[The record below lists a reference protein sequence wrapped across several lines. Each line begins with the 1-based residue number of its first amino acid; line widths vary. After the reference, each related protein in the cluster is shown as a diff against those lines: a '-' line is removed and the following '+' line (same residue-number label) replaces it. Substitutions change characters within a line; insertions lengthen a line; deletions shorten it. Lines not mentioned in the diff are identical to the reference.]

1 MCTVVISHDPT
12 RDWPLLLAANRDERL
27 DRPWLPPGRHWADQ
41 PDVVGGQDQVAGG
54 SWLTLNDAGVVAGIM
69 NRVGSLGPMP
79 GKNSRGAL
87 PLLAGRFPTARDAVA
102 HIATIDAGAWRSFN
116 MIVADG
122 DDAFFIRGPGYGQP
136 QVEPLRPGVHM
147 VATTDPDD
155 MAMPRIARHLP
166 RFRAAARPVP
176 PQWTGWTTLLADRSL
191 PAGSELNI
199 PPRSGFGTCS
209 SSAIGVARDGR
220 RSWFFAAG
228 APDRVGYQPINLSA
242 PGTGA
247 G

>member
-1 MCTVVISHDPT
+1 MCTVVISHDPAQ
-12 RDWPLLLAANRDERL
+12 DWPLLMAANRDERL
-27 DRPWLPPGRHWADQ
+27 DRPWLPPGRHWAAQ
-41 PDVVGGQDQVAGG
+41 PGIVGGQDQVAGG

-87 PLLAGRFPTARDAVA
+87 PLLAGQFATARAAVE

-116 MIVADG
+116 MIVADRA
-122 DDAFFIRGPGYGQP
+122 DAFFIRGPGYGQP
-136 QVEPLRPGVHM
+136 QVEALAPGVHM

-155 MAMPRIARHLP
+155 MAMPRIHRHLP
-166 RFRAAARPVP
+166 RFRAAVRPVP
-176 PQWTGWTTLLADRSL
+176 PQWASWTTLLADRSL

-209 SSAIGVARDGR
+209 SSAIGVAGDNRH
-220 RSWFFAAG
+220 SWFFAAG
-228 APDRVGYQPINLSA
+228 APDRVGYQPVDLDASPTQA
-242 PGTGA
+242 R
-247 G
+247 